1 MIVKKIFWVFI
12 FLAAFLT
19 VNMNAAS
26 GAINRKTVNPQQ
38 QLEKADASMNSL
50 LASSK
55 EMKQRQKW
63 LNCIRRYE
71 VIFEKYP
78 QSEQAPQAMFHAGVL
93 YRKLYKYSA
102 VGEDLDK
109 ALSLFD
115 KFLEKYKTQQL
126 ADDAQFQKGEIYYR
140 EKNDPARAYLEFVK
154 LDVNYPSGD
163 MKAKAREMMDELSV
177 KLGKKKEAAPE
188 MPSGSTAEL
197 TTVKNIR
204 SWATPTY
211 ARIVIDVDAPVNYTS
226 DLVKEE
232 ETQGKPRRL
241 YVELEK
247 CRVVGNVEPS
257 IPIKD
262 GLLKAASTGPH
273 KQDSVRI
280 ALDMGSVGEYKI
292 FSLYDPFR
300 IVIDVQASAAEKESK
315 KEAQTLTQVQTPEVT
330 QPQVSTQPQPLPS
343 TQAQPQT
350 LEQAQAPEQTQA
362 QVQNQAQTPIQTP
375 TQTIIPSGSRTAR
388 RGIFKPGGAEQDV
401 SLARQLGLSV
411 KRIVID
417 PGHGGKDPGT
427 QIDGDIQEKDITL
440 DIAKRLAASIQKTVG
455 CEVLLTRDKD
465 VFVPLD
471 ERTAFANI
479 NKADL
484 FISIHVNA
492 HKRSNVYG
500 LETYFLNMATDENA
514 VMVAARENATS
525 EKNIS
530 DLQSILNDLML
541 NTKISESSKLAYR
554 VQNGVMTGI
563 KKTYKVNKSLGVKQ
577 APFYVLIG
585 AEMPA
590 ILIETGFITNAA
602 ERKRLMSNGY
612 KNLLADGIA
621 SGINLYI
628 KSIEQAYN
636 IQGR

>member
-1 MIVKKIFWVFI
+1 MIAKKLFCVFV
-12 FLAAFLT
+12 FLAAFVT
-19 VNMNAAS
+19 INVTAAS
-26 GAINRKTVNPQQ
+26 GATNRKPASPQQ
-38 QLEKADASMNSL
+38 LLEKADQSMNSL

-55 EMKQRQKW
+55 EMKQRQNW
-63 LNCIRRYE
+63 LNCIQRYQS
-71 VIFEKYP
+71 IYEKYP
-78 QSEQAPQAMFHAGVL
+78 RSEQAPWALFHAGVL
-93 YRKLYKYSA
+93 YRKLYKYSSL
-102 VGEDLDK
+102 GEDLDK
-109 ALSLFD
+109 ALALFD
-115 KFLEKYKTQQL
+115 KFLEKYKTHQL
-126 ADDAQFQKGEIYYR
+126 ADDVQYQKGEIYYR
-140 EKNDPARAYLEFVK
+140 EKNDPARAYVEFVK
-154 LDVNYPSGD
+154 MDVNYPSGD
-163 MKAKAREMMDELSV
+163 MKANAKMIMDELSV
-177 KLGKKKEAAPE
+177 RLGKKKEAVPE
-188 MPSGSTAEL
+188 MQTGSAAEL
-197 TTVKNIR
+197 TSVKNIR

-232 ETQGKPRRL
+232 ETQGRPRRL

-247 CRVVGNVEPS
+247 CRVAGNIEPS

-262 GLLKAASTGPH
+262 GLLKAAITGPH
-273 KQDSVRI
+273 KQDSVRV
-280 ALDMGSVGEYKI
+280 ALDIGSVGEYKI

-300 IVIDVQASAAEKESK
+300 IVIDVQASAAEKRSR
-315 KEAQTLTQVQTPEVT
+315 KEAQPQALAQAQPPEPQQSQPQT
-330 QPQVSTQPQPLPS
+330 QPQEQP
-343 TQAQPQT
+343 
-350 LEQAQAPEQTQA
+350 QAPEQTQA
-362 QVQNQAQTPIQTP
+362 PEQAQAQTQVQTQIQTQAP
-375 TQTIIPSGSRTAR
+375 PQMIIPSGSRTAR
-388 RGIFKPGGAEQDV
+388 RGVFKPEGAEQDV

-427 QIDGDIQEKDITL
+427 QIDGGIQEKDITL
-440 DIAKRLAASIQKTVG
+440 DIAKRLAETIQKTIG

-492 HKRSNVYG
+492 HKRSSVYG
-500 LETYFLNMATDENA
+500 LETYFLNMATDESA

-554 VQNGVMTGI
+554 VQDGMMARV
-563 KKTYKVNKSLGVKQ
+563 KKTYKANKSLGVKQ

-590 ILIETGFITNAA
+590 ILIETGFITNAT
-602 ERKRLMSNGY
+602 ERKRIMSNGY
-612 KNLLADGIA
+612 KNLLTDGIA

-636 IQGR
+636 TIK